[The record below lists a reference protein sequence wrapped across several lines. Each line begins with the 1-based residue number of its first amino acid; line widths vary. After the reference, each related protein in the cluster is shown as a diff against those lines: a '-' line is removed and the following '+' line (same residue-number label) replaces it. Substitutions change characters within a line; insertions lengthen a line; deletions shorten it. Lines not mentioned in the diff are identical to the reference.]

1 MPGGTD
7 QPTGTGER
15 VALPPDRDTPGIED
29 LGELSQNVYAGPY
42 ARPYA
47 RADAL
52 DV

>member
-1 MPGGTD
+1 MRSAVMG
-7 QPTGTGER
+7 R
-15 VALPPDRDTPGIED
+15 VAVPPDRDTPGIED
-29 LGELSQNVYAGPY
+29 LGEPTPNTY